1 MQALRSL
8 PRPVLRLKALEPRRP
23 RARLGVPIAEAL
35 SGCAVD
41 ARREQAP
48 APEALH
54 RTRLREDPAR
64 AERLRSRVPG
74 ELSRQCAAPSERS
87 SGVRSCWSLVHA
99 IPGRAAQR
107 GARLPSG
114 GTGAPHLGELDL
126 QVADGARQGRR
137 LLVWLSV
144 LHGPVAGGHGSS
156 ALPGPR
162 RPSLRRR
169 LGARRCSLLAG

>member
-1 MQALRSL
+1 MRALRSL
-8 PRPVLRLKALEPRRP
+8 PRPALRLKALEPRRP
-23 RARLGVPIAEAL
+23 RARLGVRIAEAP
-35 SGCAVD
+35 SGSAVD
-41 ARREQAP
+41 VRREQAP

-54 RTRLREDPAR
+54 RTRLREDPAQ

-74 ELSRQCAAPSERS
+74 ELSRQYAAPSERS
-87 SGVRSCWSLVHA
+87 SGVRSCWSLVPA

-156 ALPGPR
+156 ALPGLR

-169 LGARRCSLLAG
+169 LRARRCSLLAG